1 MSLEETRKV
10 LPTLKEKIVQT
21 VANLEALIVS
31 VTSFFYHLSVFL
43 DSINQ
48 F

>member
-1 MSLEETRKV
+1 MSLEETKKV

-31 VTSFFYHLSVFL
+31 ITSFLYHLCVFF

-48 F
+48 L

>member
-1 MSLEETRKV
+1 MSLEETKKV

-31 VTSFFYHLSVFL
+31 VTSLFYSPSVSL

>member
-1 MSLEETRKV
+1 MSLEETKKV

-31 VTSFFYHLSVFL
+31 VTSFLYQLSTFL
-43 DSINQ
+43 DPINQ
-48 F
+48 L